1 MVNSTDLDF
10 IVRRIIHIKGNLLT
24 GKKME
29 KEKWNVLVQKVYMKV
44 NLKMI

>member
-24 GKKME
+24 GKKTE
-29 KEKWNVLVQKVYMKV
+29 KEKWNVLVQKAYMKV